1 MMEFTPEQCRYFAK
15 LGKHVLEHRTVE
27 GLKEDDQFT
36 YERYRI
42 ASDIMRYSMSG
53 LTRMEHNFTIGIV
66 DNEDMSI
73 VTGLQYVL
81 EEEGFDAKLIKGHR
95 LLISWDDK

>member
-15 LGKHVLEHRTVE
+15 LGKHVQKHHTVE

-42 ASDIMRYSMSG
+42 ASSIMLYSMSG
-53 LTRMEHNFTIGIV
+53 LTRMEYDFTNGII
-66 DNEDMSI
+66 DEDMAI
-73 VTGLQYVL
+73 VSGLQYVL